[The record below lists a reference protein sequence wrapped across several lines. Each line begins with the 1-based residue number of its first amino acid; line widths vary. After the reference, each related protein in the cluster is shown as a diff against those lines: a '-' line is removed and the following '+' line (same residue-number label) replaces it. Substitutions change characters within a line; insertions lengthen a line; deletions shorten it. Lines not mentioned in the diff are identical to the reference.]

1 MLKNLLIVSVLAF
14 LFGRPSVA
22 QGQRSS
28 PHTPDGKSSQHQQEV
43 PPTHIVI
50 DPPLPT
56 PNRPKSESVKVES
69 SSPEKLLPR
78 FERPEWVAV
87 YITAVYVLISWLT
100 LRAVKRQADVANQTL
115 IATFRP
121 RLIVRR
127 VLIQEGT
134 PIPTQGVPDVRPWR
148 VQYYIANNGGSVA
161 HVTTCCFAI
170 SIFAE
175 GLPANTPTIEYPATP
190 PFSLRPGEEKKLF
203 IPLGE
208 IPTQLFRMMGGTR
221 ARYLEHQQTA
231 FVYFWGYAQYT
242 DDANVARNI
251 AVMRHFQTDTAK
263 FKAVDDPDYEY
274 AD

>member
-1 MLKNLLIVSVLAF
+1 M
-14 LFGRPSVA
+14 
-22 QGQRSS
+22 
-28 PHTPDGKSSQHQQEV
+28 
-43 PPTHIVI
+43 
-50 DPPLPT
+50 
-56 PNRPKSESVKVES
+56 
-69 SSPEKLLPR
+69 
-78 FERPEWVAV
+78 
-87 YITAVYVLISWLT
+87 
-100 LRAVKRQADVANQTL
+100 
-115 IATFRP
+115 
-121 RLIVRR
+121 
-127 VLIQEGT
+127 
-134 PIPTQGVPDVRPWR
+134 
-148 VQYYIANNGGSVA
+148 A